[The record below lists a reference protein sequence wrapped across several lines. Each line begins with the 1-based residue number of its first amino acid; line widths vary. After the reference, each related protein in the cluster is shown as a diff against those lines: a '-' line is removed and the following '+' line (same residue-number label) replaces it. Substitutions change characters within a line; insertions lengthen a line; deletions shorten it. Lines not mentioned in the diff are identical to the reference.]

1 VLIVLQPAPSVAVD
15 AADLE
20 ASSFINPGAAIGLLL
35 GAGAAGIALM
45 QKKETEVRQ
54 VADSS

>member
-1 VLIVLQPAPSVAVD
+1 MMLMLCCVQPAPSVAVD

-35 GAGAAGIALM
+35 GAGAAGVALM
-45 QKKETEVRQ
+45 QKKETEVR
-54 VADSS
+54 A